1 MTSMPQLQAMQWNFK
16 DELLMTRRQAVNATD
31 ADGVLHQGE
40 RTFYVYDSS
49 GQRTRK
55 VTESTG
61 GIKTKER
68 FYLGGFEVY
77 RQYDSGGAV
86 TLERETL
93 HVMDDKQRIALIET
107 KTKDTS
113 QPPTPNP
120 QPLIRYQ
127 LSNHLG
133 SASVDLDDTGQI
145 ISYEE
150 YHPYGST
157 SYQAGRSAAEVSL
170 KRYRY
175 TGMERDEE
183 SGFEYHGA
191 RYFASWLGRWMNCD
205 PISLGDGINLYRYSS
220 SNPAR
225 FLDPT
230 GTDAT
235 TKEQRDLARAER
247 GLKRANQRLAAFLKT
262 PEGAA
267 ALAAQTRLEAAKADL
282 AKLQAQRAAKAK
294 EVSAATAL
302 AEKTSAAASEA
313 IKKQFGTEHS
323 GYSDEE
329 LAHIDQALQ
338 KVTGKN
344 QNLRDAFYRHYA
356 HYRFTTTRFTYP
368 PVRKGDVGATDQGD
382 TYIASHLI
390 DLEPNKN
397 GQDPLSYLGEK
408 MMHEYSH
415 TPQGS
420 NSLDPTNEA
429 KAYGI
434 ELFFAENLNDEQAS
448 NSIST
453 RYINDSV
460 DTAKTRAI
468 FNSSRYIMQELYK
481 MIDKGGPDAE
491 AASKMSVEF
500 ISRNEENYGPMLK
513 AFIAKHPL

>member
-1 MTSMPQLQAMQWNFK
+1 
-16 DELLMTRRQAVNATD
+16 
-31 ADGVLHQGE
+31 
-40 RTFYVYDSS
+40 
-49 GQRTRK
+49 
-55 VTESTG
+55 
-61 GIKTKER
+61 
-68 FYLGGFEVY
+68 
-77 RQYDSGGAV
+77 
-86 TLERETL
+86 
-93 HVMDDKQRIALIET
+93 MDDKQRIALIET